1 MDNITGLDKDSWL
14 GGLWYGQV
22 LFEPGF
28 KCGLGNWIGTRSR
41 WDEQHLQ
48 KRGDD
53 SKRDVCITHRFAYL

>member
-1 MDNITGLDKDSWL
+1 MDKCFLSQVSSVGWGIGL
-14 GGLWYGQV
+14 
-22 LFEPGF
+22 
-28 KCGLGNWIGTRSR
+28 GTRSR